1 MGALKFPS
9 WSSHRLS
16 TAWVR
21 HPLLGGFN
29 AHLAPEEPIFMALF
43 KIRFFGNFQ
52 PCSVF
57 LRYFKLMLTWP
68 LDYIY
73 IWCPHFNFIFGWK
86 VTLLVWITGLILFWW
101 LVNVDDDCVL
111 EAGNLPCLRRDLSS
125 SASPLSVPGCSC
137 NTPYH
142 GVPGYSHSIYHTTVH
157 GVPGYSGKLYL
168 GYLPILAAT
177 NRGYLNRPWT
187 RQVGTDQFMN
197 RVSGSQT
204 LEERP
209 NHHRPKVYFVSVP
222 TQKLHLVN
230 MTMLNCIPVPRIATG
245 EQTREKTK

>member
-1 MGALKFPS
+1 MMMVC
-9 WSSHRLS
+9 WRLEI
-16 TAWVR
+16 
-21 HPLLGGFN
+21 HPAFVVTCQ
-29 AHLAPEEPIFMALF
+29 APHLPVVCHPV
-43 KIRFFGNFQ
+43 
-52 PCSVF
+52 PV
-57 LRYFKLMLTWP
+57 P
-68 LDYIY
+68 V
-73 IWCPHFNFIFGWK
+73 PHN
-86 VTLLVWITGLILFWW
+86 
-101 LVNVDDDCVL
+101 
-111 EAGNLPCLRRDLSS
+111 
-125 SASPLSVPGCSC
+125 SVPGYSC
-137 NTPYH
+137 TTPYH
-142 GVPGYSHSIYHTTVH
+142 GVPGCSCTTPQCASLFPYNIPHH

-209 NHHRPKVYFVSVP
+209 NHHRPKVYLASVP

-230 MTMLNCIPVPRIATG
+230 MAMLNCIPVPRIATG